1 MKRIESKPIWW
12 TLALTLLLA
21 ISVVTGCS
29 KKIQVDTVNL
39 EYSFQT
45 ADETSMNAVTEAIEA
60 IEKAEYTTA
69 LEKLK
74 TVSADTNLTA
84 EQKTAVNDVI
94 AKLQTP

>member
-12 TLALTLLLA
+12 TLVFTLLLA
-21 ISVVTGCS
+21 ISAATGCG
-29 KKIQVDTVNL
+29 KKIEVDTVNL

-45 ADETSMNAVTEAIEA
+45 ADETNMNTVTEAIEA
-60 IEKAEYTTA
+60 IEKAEYNTA